1 MADSETTIYSP
12 FHLYLLVVKAY
23 SSSMNTSFDGV
34 YQYPA
39 SLVVDQRISRM
50 MYLKSESSYFRS
62 LVSDQFPWLALD
74 LGNPWIINSVS
85 VVRFSDSLASITNFF
100 QVMKNR
106 GLAISSNRLARQ
118 KNIVRISSDCV

>member
-1 MADSETTIYSP
+1 MAYSETTIYSP

-62 LVSDQFPWLALD
+62 LASDQFPWLALD

>member
-12 FHLYLLVVKAY
+12 FRIYLLVVKAY